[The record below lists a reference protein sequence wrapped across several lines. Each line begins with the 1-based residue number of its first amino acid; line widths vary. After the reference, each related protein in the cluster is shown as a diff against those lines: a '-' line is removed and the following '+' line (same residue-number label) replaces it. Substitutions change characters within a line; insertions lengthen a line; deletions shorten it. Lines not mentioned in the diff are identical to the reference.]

1 MKRTPAVTSARERAR
16 VCGRR
21 WRLPGVWTRYS
32 CPAPDPA
39 PAPAAASTRLRAA
52 RLTRLVL
59 PRKSSVEKASGGG
72 GSGSTMAGIVLCI
85 VVIIQMNE
93 PANSPMCLLYK
104 MKHD

>member
-21 WRLPGVWTRYS
+21 WRLPGVWTKYS
-32 CPAPDPA
+32 CPAPAPDPA

-72 GSGSTMAGIVLCI
+72 GSGSTMAGDCI
-85 VVIIQMNE
+85 VYCCNNTDE
-93 PANSPMCLLYK
+93 
-104 MKHD
+104 